1 MSDTIQANDHGLVQ
15 ITPKMVRDNPLFYLS
30 TGNEI
35 IIEAK
40 TQNGIS
46 YTKCW
51 FEGVQ
56 VCDSKGFTQIG
67 SNNTMELARIESDLT
82 TIYSALFEDGSV
94 QTFCLC
100 DDTDW
105 YSQCTYNLHE
115 MSETKFELAK
125 LGGWIEEGRDE
136 EKVYFQKTFI
146 VWGQP
151 LPTAP
156 F

>member
-1 MSDTIQANDHGLVQ
+1 
-15 ITPKMVRDNPLFYLS
+15 
-30 TGNEI
+30 
-35 IIEAK
+35 
-40 TQNGIS
+40 
-46 YTKCW
+46 
-51 FEGVQ
+51 
-56 VCDSKGFTQIG
+56 
-67 SNNTMELARIESDLT
+67 MELARIESDLT

-94 QTFCLC
+94 QTFFLC

-105 YSQCTYNLHE
+105 YSQYTYNLPE
-115 MSETKFELAK
+115 MSETKYELCK

-136 EKVYFQKTFI
+136 EKIYYRKTFI